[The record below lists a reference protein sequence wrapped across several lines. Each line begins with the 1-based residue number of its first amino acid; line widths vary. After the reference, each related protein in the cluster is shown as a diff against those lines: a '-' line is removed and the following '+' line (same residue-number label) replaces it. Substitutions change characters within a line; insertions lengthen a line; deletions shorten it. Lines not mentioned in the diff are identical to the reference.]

1 MAKSA
6 NNFYTLR
13 DIEKKYENISKSL
26 LYRAIRLSFMNAKYA
41 ESVDFS
47 FIKLEQNIN
56 VIAKLDESLAKLD
69 SLIKQ
74 NTLKNL
80 PFRRDLRN
88 ELQIFIAEYMDALE
102 DDFNM
107 PEAIAVF
114 NSYITFVNA
123 NVDGKELSL

>member
-13 DIEKKYENISKSL
+13 DLENKYEKISKSV

-41 ESVDFS
+41 DSVDFS
-47 FIKLEQNIN
+47 FAKLDQNIN
-56 VIAKLDESLAKLD
+56 VIVKLDESLAKLD

-74 NTLKNL
+74 NTLPTL
-80 PFRRDLRN
+80 PFRRDFRE
-88 ELQIFIAEYMDALE
+88 ELQDYIGEYVQCLE

-114 NSYITFVNA
+114 HSYITFVNA
-123 NVDGKELSL
+123 NVDGNELSL